1 MLFQGTI
8 LGNRY
13 EVDSKIGTGGM
24 ADVYKG
30 KDLKLN
36 RYVAIKVLK
45 SEFST
50 NKNFVSKFKV
60 EAQSAA
66 GLMHHNIVN
75 VYDVGEENGLYY
87 FVMEL
92 VEGIT
97 LKHYIEKKM
106 RLSYKEALSI
116 AIQVSNGI
124 EAAHNNGI
132 IHRDIKPQNIIISRE
147 GKVKVADF
155 GIARAASSDTVTS
168 HAMGSVHYTSPEQA
182 RGGYSDAKSDI
193 YSIGITLFEMVTGR
207 VPFDGETTVSIA
219 IKHIQEDMPSP
230 KIYVPDLPISVEKII
245 MKCTQ
250 KNPDRRYY
258 NIGELIADLKKA
270 CTSPDEDFVVIHDAR
285 SNAGTKVMTE
295 VDRSRVNQFV
305 EQNNGAAQ
313 VQRNPQM
320 QNQTRVSQ
328 NSASMNGYSPYDD
341 DEEDFDDGGL
351 NQFPGQPGG
360 YPQNQYGQGTYPQN
374 GGYNRNQYAGN
385 PDYDDYD
392 EDDDEEW
399 ERQERLRKQQEK
411 RRKEELKRQ
420 KKAQKAQKA
429 QKSRPEPPRNRDID
443 RSRSRIDDNRRRID
457 DTLDDEV
464 DPNMEKVMTALMI
477 VAAIVI
483 AIVAIFAVGK
493 VIGLFG
499 KSGSGFGN
507 KVQVEEGYTLVP
519 NVVGYD
525 LSKAS
530 KALEDA
536 GLTAKATYAEST
548 EYDKDVICSQDVA
561 EGTQVKLGTTL
572 SLVVSSGKVAA
583 AQGIAVP
590 DVVGKTEV
598 EAKVALEND
607 GFVMVKELVPSD
619 TVEKGK
625 VISQNPLGATNAPKG
640 SQITVMVSDGPDSS
654 ESTVPDIVGKDKE
667 TAMNMLT
674 EAGLLFNTISE
685 EANDAVD
692 AGLVISQTIA
702 AGTTVTTGTICD
714 FTVSKG
720 PAGYTCSY
728 AISAPAD
735 YLPGTEAVVVLMDPS
750 GNQLESVTTS
760 TFPYSL
766 VKSGITGSNAGVIT
780 VTYQKLDGSWD
791 TTAPASVTFIQD

>member
-1 MLFQGTI
+1 MLNPGTI

-13 EVDSKIGTGGM
+13 EIIGKIGAGGM

-36 RYVAIKVLK
+36 RFIAIKVLK
-45 SEFST
+45 SEYSS

-66 GLMHHNIVN
+66 GLSHHNIVN

-124 EAAHNNGI
+124 EAAHKNGI

-219 IKHIQEDMPSP
+219 IKHIQEEMPSP
-230 KIYVPDLPISVEKII
+230 SMYIPDLPISVEKII
-245 MKCTQ
+245 LKCTQ
-250 KNPDRRYY
+250 KNPDRRYF
-258 NIGELIADLKKA
+258 NIEELIKDLKKA
-270 CTSPDEDFVVIHDAR
+270 CVSPDEDFVVIQDAR
-285 SNAGTKVMTE
+285 SNAGTKVMTDD
-295 VDRSRVNQFV
+295 DRSRVNQ
-305 EQNNGAAQ
+305 QMGMQYMPAQ
-313 VQRNPQM
+313 PVSID
-320 QNQTRVSQ
+320 NQFDDDDDD
-328 NSASMNGYSPYDD
+328 DD
-341 DEEDFDDGGL
+341 DEFDDGRL
-351 NQFPGQPGG
+351 NGFPVR
-360 YPQNQYGQGTYPQN
+360 PQRQ
-374 GGYNRNQYAGN
+374 QYA
-385 PDYDDYD
+385 PVEPEFDE
-392 EDDDEEW
+392 EDDEAYEEW
-399 ERQERLRKQQEK
+399 ERQERLRRKQEKQRQKEAKKQQ
-411 RRKEELKRQ
+411 Q
-420 KKAQKAQKA
+420 KKAQKQS
-429 QKSRPEPPRNRDID
+429 QRRSQDDYYEPPRRRDD
-443 RSRSRIDDNRRRID
+443 GRRRPD
-457 DTLDDEV
+457 SLDDPDV
-464 DPNMEKVMTALMI
+464 DPKMERITTVMMI
-477 VAAIVI
+477 VAAIII
-483 AIVAIFAVGK
+483 ALVAIFAVGK

-499 KSGSGFGN
+499 KSGSGFGSN
-507 KVQVEEGYTLVP
+507 QKVEEGCTLVP
-519 NVVGYD
+519 NVVGCD
-525 LSKAS
+525 MTKAS
-530 KALEDA
+530 SLLQEA
-536 GLTAKATYAEST
+536 GLTAKATYGEST
-548 EYDKDVICSQDVA
+548 EYDKDIICAQDVA
-561 EGTQVKLGTTL
+561 EGTQVPEGTTL
-572 SLVVSSGKVAA
+572 NLVISSGKVAT
-583 AQGIAVP
+583 GTAVP
-590 DVVGKTEV
+590 DVVGRTEV
-598 EAKVALEND
+598 EAKVALENE
-607 GFVMVKELVPSD
+607 GFVMIKEIVASD
-619 TVEKGK
+619 SVEKGK
-625 VISQNPLGATNAPKG
+625 VVSQSPLGATSAPRG
-640 SQITVMVSDGPDSS
+640 SEVRVQISDGPNVS
-654 ESTVPDIVGKDKE
+654 ESVVPDIVGKDKE

-674 EAGLLFNTISE
+674 EAGFLFNTPTE
-685 EANDAVD
+685 EANDAVE
-692 AGLVISQTIA
+692 AGSVISQSVA
-702 AGTTVTTGTICD
+702 AGTSMTTGTYVD
-714 FTVSKG
+714 FIISKG

-735 YLPGTEAVVVLMDPS
+735 YLPGTEAVIVLLDPA

-766 VKSGITGSNAGVIT
+766 VKSGITGANAGVIT

-791 TTAPASVTFIQD
+791 TTAPASVSFIQD

>member
-1 MLFQGTI
+1 MLLQGTI

-13 EVDSKIGTGGM
+13 EIEGKIGTGGM

-45 SEFST
+45 SEFSS

-207 VPFDGETTVSIA
+207 VPVDGATTVSIA
-219 IKHIQEDMPSP
+219 IKHIQEEMPSP
-230 KIYVPDLPISVEKII
+230 RMYVPDLPISVEKII

-258 NIGELIADLKKA
+258 NMGELIADLKKA
-270 CTSPDEDFVVIHDAR
+270 CTNPDEDFVVIQEAR
-285 SNAGTKVMTE
+285 SNAGTKVITDA
-295 VDRSRVNQFV
+295 DRGRVNQYV
-305 EQNNGAAQ
+305 ENNRQ
-313 VQRNPQM
+313 VTPVSTIANATPVAPSNPYEQFM
-320 QNQTRVSQ
+320 
-328 NSASMNGYSPYDD
+328 
-341 DEEDFDDGGL
+341 DEEEEFDDGRL
-351 NQFPGQPGG
+351 NQFPGSQSVNA
-360 YPQNQYGQGTYPQN
+360 YNQNYRNNQY
-374 GGYNRNQYAGN
+374 NQY
-385 PDYDDYD
+385 DDDYD
-392 EDDDEEW
+392 EDEEW
-399 ERQERLRKQQEK
+399 ERQELLRKQQEK

-420 KKAQKAQKA
+420 RMA
-429 QKSRPEPPRNRDID
+429 NND
-443 RSRSRIDDNRRRID
+443 RGRVSNERVRVNESRRRYD
-457 DTLDDEV
+457 DEPFDDEV
-464 DPNMEKVMTALMI
+464 DPNMEKVMTVLMI

-483 AIVAIFAVGK
+483 AIVAIFAVVK
-493 VIGLFG
+493 VTGLFG
-499 KSGSGFGN
+499 KSGSGFGSST
-507 KVQVEEGYTLVP
+507 KVEEGYTLVP
-519 NVVGYD
+519 AVVGYD
-525 LSKAS
+525 LAKAS

-548 EYDKDVICSQDVA
+548 EYDKDIIASQA
-561 EGTQVKLGTTL
+561 LEAGSQVKLGSVL
-572 SLVVSSGKVAA
+572 NLVVSSGKVE
-583 AQGIAVP
+583 QTMGIAVP

-598 EAKVALEND
+598 EAKVALENE
-607 GFVMVKELVPSD
+607 GFVMVKELANSE

-640 SQITVMVSDGPDSS
+640 SQITVIISDGPDTS
-654 ESTVPDIVGKDKE
+654 ESVVPDIVGKDKE

-685 EANDAVD
+685 EANDSVE
-692 AGLVISQTIA
+692 AGLVISQTVA
-702 AGTTVTTGTICD
+702 AGTSVTTGTIVD

-720 PAGYTCSY
+720 PTGYTCSY

-735 YLPGTEAVVVLMDPS
+735 YLPGTEAVIVLLDPS

-766 VKSGITGSNAGVIT
+766 VKNGIVGVNSGVIT
-780 VTYQKLDGSWD
+780 VTYQKQDGSWD
-791 TTAPASVTFIQD
+791 TTAPASVTFTQD

>member
-1 MLFQGTI
+1 MLLQGTI

-13 EVDSKIGTGGM
+13 EIEGKIGTGGM

-45 SEFST
+45 SEFSS

-60 EAQSAA
+60 EAQSTA

-219 IKHIQEDMPSP
+219 IKHIQEEMPSP
-230 KIYVPDLPISVEKII
+230 RMYVPDLPISVEKII

-258 NIGELIADLKKA
+258 NMGELIADLKKA
-270 CTSPDEDFVVIHDAR
+270 CTNPDEDFVVIQEAR
-285 SNAGTKVMTE
+285 SNAGTKVITDA
-295 VDRSRVNQFV
+295 DRGRVNQYV
-305 EQNNGAAQ
+305 ENNRQ
-313 VQRNPQM
+313 VTPVSTIANATPVAPSNPYEQFM
-320 QNQTRVSQ
+320 
-328 NSASMNGYSPYDD
+328 
-341 DEEDFDDGGL
+341 DEEEEFDDGRL
-351 NQFPGQPGG
+351 NQFPGSQSVNA
-360 YPQNQYGQGTYPQN
+360 YNQNYRNNQY
-374 GGYNRNQYAGN
+374 NQY
-385 PDYDDYD
+385 DDDYD
-392 EDDDEEW
+392 EDEEW
-399 ERQERLRKQQEK
+399 ERQELLRKQQEK

-420 KKAQKAQKA
+420 RMA
-429 QKSRPEPPRNRDID
+429 NND
-443 RSRSRIDDNRRRID
+443 RGRVSNERVRVNESRRRYD
-457 DTLDDEV
+457 DEPFDDEV
-464 DPNMEKVMTALMI
+464 DPNMEKVMTVLMI

-483 AIVAIFAVGK
+483 AIVAIFAVVK
-493 VIGLFG
+493 VTGLFG
-499 KSGSGFGN
+499 KSGSGFGSST
-507 KVQVEEGYTLVP
+507 KVEEGYTLVP
-519 NVVGYD
+519 DVVGYD
-525 LSKAS
+525 LAKAS

-548 EYDKDVICSQDVA
+548 EYDKDIIASQDLEA
-561 EGTQVKLGTTL
+561 GSQVKLGSVL
-572 SLVVSSGKVAA
+572 NLVVSSGKVE
-583 AQGIAVP
+583 QTMGIAVP

-598 EAKVALEND
+598 EAKVALENE
-607 GFVMVKELVPSD
+607 GFVMVKELANSE

-640 SQITVMVSDGPDSS
+640 SQITVIISDGPDTS
-654 ESTVPDIVGKDKE
+654 ESVVPDIVGKDKE

-685 EANDAVD
+685 EANDSVE
-692 AGLVISQTIA
+692 AGLVISQTVA
-702 AGTTVTTGTICD
+702 AGTSVTTGTIVD

-720 PAGYTCSY
+720 PTGYTCSY

-735 YLPGTEAVVVLMDPS
+735 YLPGTEAVIVLLDPS

-766 VKSGITGSNAGVIT
+766 VKNGIVGVNSGVIT
-780 VTYQKLDGSWD
+780 VTYQKQDGSWD
-791 TTAPASVTFIQD
+791 TTAPASVTFTQD

>member
-1 MLFQGTI
+1 MLNQGTV

-13 EVDSKIGTGGM
+13 EIGAKIGTGGM

-36 RYVAIKVLK
+36 RFVAVKVLK
-45 SEFST
+45 SEFSS

-97 LKHYIEKKM
+97 LKNYIEKKI

-219 IKHIQEDMPSP
+219 IKHIQEEMPSP
-230 KIYVPDLPISVEKII
+230 RKYVPDLPISVEKII

-258 NIGELIADLKKA
+258 NVGELINDLKRA
-270 CTSPDEDFVVIHDAR
+270 CVSPDEDFVVIQDAR
-285 SNAGTKVMTE
+285 SNAGTKVITDA
-295 VDRSRVNQFV
+295 DRPSR
-305 EQNNGAAQ
+305 GAAVN
-313 VQRNPQM
+313 VQQPVHQQQADRM
-320 QNQTRVSQ
+320 QGQ
-328 NSASMNGYSPYDD
+328 NSSYSPYMQD
-341 DEEDFDDGGL
+341 DED
-351 NQFPGQPGG
+351 
-360 YPQNQYGQGTYPQN
+360 
-374 GGYNRNQYAGN
+374 
-385 PDYDDYD
+385 DYDDEYDNGQLNSFPGTPREYQQYPYEQSQNPYDVRKPSQYYADD
-392 EDDDEEW
+392 EDDYDDDDYEEW
-399 ERQERLRKQQEK
+399 ERQERIRKQQEK
-411 RRKEELKRQ
+411 RRKEEARRKQQEARN
-420 KKAQKAQKA
+420 
-429 QKSRPEPPRNRDID
+429 KSQSRNSQYSD
-443 RSRSRIDDNRRRID
+443 RSSKIADNRRRSD
-457 DTLDDEV
+457 ALSDPEV
-464 DPNMEKVMTALMI
+464 DPRMEKIMTTLMI

-483 AIVAIFAVGK
+483 AIVAILAVGK

-499 KSGSGFGN
+499 KSGSSFG
-507 KVQVEEGYTLVP
+507 KTAKVEEGYTLVP
-519 NVVGYD
+519 NVVGLD
-525 LSKAS
+525 LEKAS
-530 KALEDA
+530 KALSEA

-548 EYDKDVICSQDVA
+548 EYDKDIICSQDVA
-561 EGTQVKLGTTL
+561 EGTQVELGTAL
-572 SLVVSSGKVAA
+572 NLVVSSGKVEAVT
-583 AQGIAVP
+583 GIAVP

-598 EAKVALEND
+598 EAKVAIEND
-607 GFVMVKELVPSD
+607 GFVMVKELVASD
-619 TVEKGK
+619 SVEKGK
-625 VISQNPLGATNAPKG
+625 VISQSPLGATNAPKG
-640 SQITVMVSDGPDSS
+640 SQITVMISDGPDSS
-654 ESTVPDIVGKDKE
+654 ESVVPDIVGKDKE
-667 TAMNMLT
+667 TAMSMLT
-674 EAGLLFNTISE
+674 EAGLLYNEIKE
-685 EANDAVD
+685 EANDAVE
-692 AGLVISQTIA
+692 AGNVISQTVA
-702 AGTTVTTGTICD
+702 AGTSVTTGTIVD
-714 FTVSKG
+714 FTVSKR

-735 YLPGTEAVVVLMDPS
+735 YLAGTEAVVVLMDPA

-766 VKSGITGSNAGVIT
+766 VKSGIVGTNSGVIT

>member
-1 MLFQGTI
+1 MLLQGTI

-13 EVDSKIGTGGM
+13 EIEGKIGTGGM

-45 SEFST
+45 SEFSS

-219 IKHIQEDMPSP
+219 IKHIQEEMPSP
-230 KIYVPDLPISVEKII
+230 RMYVPDLPISVEKII

-258 NIGELIADLKKA
+258 NIGELIADLKRA
-270 CTSPDEDFVVIHDAR
+270 CTNPDEDFVVIQEAR
-285 SNAGTKVMTE
+285 SNAGTKVITDA
-295 VDRSRVNQFV
+295 DRGRVNQYV
-305 EQNNGAAQ
+305 ENSRQITPVGVATPLAS
-313 VQRNPQM
+313 VNPP
-320 QNQTRVSQ
+320 N
-328 NSASMNGYSPYDD
+328 PYEQFMDE
-341 DEEDFDDGGL
+341 DEEFDDGRL
-351 NQFPGQPGG
+351 NQLPGSQQQNA
-360 YPQNQYGQGTYPQN
+360 YNQNYRNNQY
-374 GGYNRNQYAGN
+374 NQY
-385 PDYDDYD
+385 DEDDYD
-392 EDDDEEW
+392 EDEEW

-420 KKAQKAQKA
+420 RMAQNDKRARVNE
-429 QKSRPEPPRNRDID
+429 S
-443 RSRSRIDDNRRRID
+443 RRRYD
-457 DTLDDEV
+457 DEPFDDEV
-464 DPNMEKVMTALMI
+464 DPNMERVMTVLMI

-483 AIVAIFAVGK
+483 AIVAIFAVVK
-493 VIGLFG
+493 VTGLFG
-499 KSGSGFGN
+499 KSGSGFGTST
-507 KVQVEEGYTLVP
+507 KVEEGYTLVP
-519 NVVGYD
+519 DVVGYD
-525 LSKAS
+525 LTKAS
-530 KALEDA
+530 KALEEA

-548 EYDKDVICSQDVA
+548 EYDKDIIASQDLEA
-561 EGTQVKLGTTL
+561 GSQVKLGTVL
-572 SLVVSSGKVAA
+572 NLVVSSGKVE
-583 AQGIAVP
+583 QTMGIAVP

-598 EAKVALEND
+598 EAKVALENE
-607 GFVMVKELVPSD
+607 GFVMVKELTSSE

-640 SQITVMVSDGPDSS
+640 SQITVIISDGPDTS
-654 ESTVPDIVGKDKE
+654 ESVVPDIVGKDKE

-685 EANDAVD
+685 EPNDSVE
-692 AGLVISQTIA
+692 AGLVISQTVA
-702 AGTTVTTGTICD
+702 AGTSVTTGTIVD

-720 PAGYTCSY
+720 PTGYTCSY

-735 YLPGTEAVVVLMDPS
+735 YLPGTEAVIVLLDPA

-766 VKSGITGSNAGVIT
+766 VKNGIVGVNSGVIT
-780 VTYQKLDGSWD
+780 VTYQKQDGSWD
-791 TTAPASVTFIQD
+791 TTAPASVTFTQD

>member
-1 MLFQGTI
+1 MLLQGTI

-13 EVDSKIGTGGM
+13 EIEGKIGTGGM

-45 SEFST
+45 SEFSS

-219 IKHIQEDMPSP
+219 IKHIQEEMPSP
-230 KIYVPDLPISVEKII
+230 RMYVPDLPISVEKII

-258 NIGELIADLKKA
+258 NIGELIADLKRA
-270 CTSPDEDFVVIHDAR
+270 CTNPDEDFVVIQEAR
-285 SNAGTKVMTE
+285 SNAGTKVITDA
-295 VDRSRVNQFV
+295 DRGRVNQYV
-305 EQNNGAAQ
+305 ENNRP
-313 VQRNPQM
+313 VTPVNTPNPYEQFM
-320 QNQTRVSQ
+320 
-328 NSASMNGYSPYDD
+328 DE
-341 DEEDFDDGGL
+341 DEEFDDGRL
-351 NQFPGQPGG
+351 NQFPGSQQQNA
-360 YPQNQYGQGTYPQN
+360 YNQNYRNNQY
-374 GGYNRNQYAGN
+374 NQH
-385 PDYDDYD
+385 DEDDYD
-392 EDDDEEW
+392 EDEEW

-420 KKAQKAQKA
+420 RMAQNDKRARVND
-429 QKSRPEPPRNRDID
+429 S
-443 RSRSRIDDNRRRID
+443 RRRYD
-457 DTLDDEV
+457 DEPFDDEV
-464 DPNMEKVMTALMI
+464 DPNMERVMTVLMI

-483 AIVAIFAVGK
+483 AIVAIFAVVK
-493 VIGLFG
+493 VTGLFG
-499 KSGSGFGN
+499 KSGSGFGSST
-507 KVQVEEGYTLVP
+507 KVEEGYTLVP
-519 NVVGYD
+519 DVVGYD
-525 LSKAS
+525 LTKAS
-530 KALEDA
+530 KALEEA

-548 EYDKDVICSQDVA
+548 EYDKDIIASQDIEA
-561 EGTQVKLGTTL
+561 GSQVELGTVL
-572 SLVVSSGKVAA
+572 NLVVSSGKVE
-583 AQGIAVP
+583 QVMGIAVP

-598 EAKVALEND
+598 EAKVALENE
-607 GFVMVKELVPSD
+607 GFVMVKELSTSE

-640 SQITVMVSDGPDSS
+640 SQITVIISDGPDTS
-654 ESTVPDIVGKDKE
+654 ESVVPDIVGKDKE

-685 EANDAVD
+685 EPNDSVE
-692 AGLVISQTIA
+692 AGLVISQTVA
-702 AGTTVTTGTICD
+702 AGTSVTTGTIVD

-720 PAGYTCSY
+720 PTGYTCSY

-735 YLPGTEAVVVLMDPS
+735 YLPGTEAVIVLLDPS

-766 VKSGITGSNAGVIT
+766 VKNGIVGVNSGVIT
-780 VTYQKLDGSWD
+780 VTYQKQDGSWD
-791 TTAPASVTFIQD
+791 TTAPASVTFTQD

>member
-1 MLFQGTI
+1 MLNPGII

-13 EVDSKIGTGGM
+13 EIIGKIGTGGM

-36 RYVAIKVLK
+36 RFVAVKVLK
-45 SEFST
+45 SEFSS

-97 LKHYIEKKM
+97 LKNYIEKKI

-116 AIQVSNGI
+116 AIQISNGI

-219 IKHIQEDMPSP
+219 IKHIQEEMPSP
-230 KIYVPDLPISVEKII
+230 KVYVPDLPISVEKII

-258 NIGELIADLKKA
+258 NIGELIKDLKKA
-270 CTSPDEDFVVIHDAR
+270 CVSPDEDFVVIQDAR
-285 SNAGTKVMTE
+285 SNAGTKVMTDK
-295 VDRSRVNQFV
+295 DRGMVNSYVQNQVQQAQPRNDYDEYGRYAPDDDDDDDFDDGSLNSIPTP
-305 EQNNGAAQ
+305 QNINQYNNGFK
-313 VQRNPQM
+313 NPNPY
-320 QNQTRVSQ
+320 QNQYQ
-328 NSASMNGYSPYDD
+328 NGYQGNGGYNPPYDD
-341 DEEDFDDGGL
+341 DD
-351 NQFPGQPGG
+351 
-360 YPQNQYGQGTYPQN
+360 
-374 GGYNRNQYAGN
+374 
-385 PDYDDYD
+385 
-392 EDDDEEW
+392 DDDEW
-399 ERQERLRKQQEK
+399 EEQERIRKQNEK
-411 RRKEELKRQ
+411 RRKQELKKQ
-420 KKAQKAQKA
+420 KKNKNKNN
-429 QKSRPEPPRNRDID
+429 SRNQQRDYRRQEEIE
-443 RSRSRIDDNRRRID
+443 RPGRIADDRRRRQ
-457 DTLDDEV
+457 DTLDDDEY
-464 DPNMEKVMTALMI
+464 DPGMEKVMTILMI

-499 KSGSGFGN
+499 KSGSSFGSST
-507 KVQVEEGYTLVP
+507 KVEEGYTLVP
-519 NVVGYD
+519 DVVGYD

-536 GLTAKATYAEST
+536 GLTAKASYAEST
-548 EYDKDVICSQDVA
+548 EYDKDVICGQDI
-561 EGTQVKLGTTL
+561 EPGTQVKLGTSL
-572 SLVVSSGKVAA
+572 NLVVSSGKVPGA
-583 AQGIAVP
+583 AQGQGISVP

-598 EAKVALEND
+598 EAKVAIEND
-607 GFVMVKELVPSD
+607 GFIMIKELVASD

-625 VISQNPLGATNAPKG
+625 VVSQSPLGATNAPAG
-640 SQITVMVSDGPDSS
+640 SEIHVLISDGPDAS

-674 EAGLLFNTISE
+674 EAGLIFTNISE
-685 EANDAVD
+685 EANDAVEE
-692 AGLVISQTIA
+692 GHVISQTVA
-702 AGTTVTTGTICD
+702 AGTTVTTGSVVD

-720 PAGYTCSY
+720 PSGYTCSY

-735 YLPGTEAVVVLMDPS
+735 YLPGTEAVIVLLDPS

-766 VKSGITGSNAGVIT
+766 VKSGITGANSGVIT

>member
-1 MLFQGTI
+1 MLNAGTI

-13 EVDSKIGTGGM
+13 EILGKIGTGGM

-30 KDLKLN
+30 RDLKLN
-36 RYVAIKVLK
+36 RFVAVKVLK
-45 SEFST
+45 SEFSS

-60 EAQSAA
+60 EAQSVA

-97 LKHYIEKKM
+97 LKNYIEKKI

-155 GIARAASSDTVTS
+155 GIARAASSDTQTS

-230 KIYVPDLPISVEKII
+230 RMYVPDLPISVEKII
-245 MKCTQ
+245 LKCTQ

-258 NIGELIADLKKA
+258 NIGELIKDLKKA
-270 CTSPDEDFVVIHDAR
+270 CVSPDEDFVVMQDAR
-285 SNAGTKVMTE
+285 SNAGTKVMTAKEQGAVKAMTDTNLPRYQQFDDDDDDDEWDDGSLNSFPGGRPVNNQPNYQAQPQYQGQQYQQGQAQYQGQYQNQMNQGQNYVNQYEDDDDDEWEDQREYIKQEAKKRKQEAKAKKKNKNNSRQE
-295 VDRSRVNQFV
+295 VQRNQVPDRSRI
-305 EQNNGAAQ
+305 
-313 VQRNPQM
+313 
-320 QNQTRVSQ
+320 S
-328 NSASMNGYSPYDD
+328 
-341 DEEDFDDGGL
+341 
-351 NQFPGQPGG
+351 
-360 YPQNQYGQGTYPQN
+360 
-374 GGYNRNQYAGN
+374 
-385 PDYDDYD
+385 
-392 EDDDEEW
+392 
-399 ERQERLRKQQEK
+399 
-411 RRKEELKRQ
+411 
-420 KKAQKAQKA
+420 
-429 QKSRPEPPRNRDID
+429 
-443 RSRSRIDDNRRRID
+443 DNRRRPS
-457 DTLDDEV
+457 DTLNNDSDI
-464 DPNMEKVMTALMI
+464 DPKMEKVTTILMI

-483 AIVAIFAVGK
+483 ALICIFAVGK
-493 VIGLFG
+493 VIGIFG
-499 KSGSGFGN
+499 KSGNSPFAST
-507 KVQVEEGYTLVP
+507 KVEEGYTLVP

-525 LSKAS
+525 LERAS
-530 KALEDA
+530 KALEEA
-536 GLTAKATYAEST
+536 GLKAKASYAEST
-548 EYDKDVICSQDVA
+548 EYDKDIICSQDIS
-561 EGTQVKLGTTL
+561 EGTQVELGTTL
-572 SLVVSSGKVAA
+572 TLVVSSGKVEV

-598 EAKVALEND
+598 EAKVALENE
-607 GFVMVKELVPSD
+607 GFVMVKELIASES
-619 TVEKGK
+619 VEKGK
-625 VISQNPLGATNAPKG
+625 VVSQTPLGATNAPKG
-640 SQITVMVSDGPDSS
+640 SEIVVMISDGPDTS

-667 TAMNMLT
+667 TAMNMIT
-674 EAGLLFNTISE
+674 EAGLLYSTISE
-685 EANDAVD
+685 ESNDAVE
-692 AGLVISQTIA
+692 AGKVISQTVA
-702 AGTTVTTGTICD
+702 AGTTVPTGTTVD

-720 PAGYTCSY
+720 PSGYTCSY

-735 YLPGTEAVVVLMDPS
+735 YLPGTEAVVVLLDPS

-766 VKSGITGSNAGVIT
+766 VKSGITGASSGVIT

>member
-13 EVDSKIGTGGM
+13 EIDGKIGTGGM

-36 RYVAIKVLK
+36 RYVAVKVLK
-45 SEFST
+45 SEFSS

-97 LKHYIEKKM
+97 LKHYIEKKI

-219 IKHIQEDMPSP
+219 IKHIQEEMPSP
-230 KIYVPDLPISVEKII
+230 KMYVPDLPISVEKII

-270 CTSPDEDFVVIHDAR
+270 CVSPDEDFVVIQDAR
-285 SNAGTKVMTE
+285 SNAGTKVMTDA
-295 VDRSRVNQFV
+295 DRGRVNQYIEHTPV
-305 EQNNGAAQ
+305 QQPRPNNIQHSGQINTYEQ
-313 VQRNPQM
+313 
-320 QNQTRVSQ
+320 
-328 NSASMNGYSPYDD
+328 YDD
-341 DEEDFDDGGL
+341 DDDDFDDGGL
-351 NQFPGQPGG
+351 NQFPGAPG
-360 YPQNQYGQGTYPQN
+360 YQNQNPYGNQNPYNQNAQNPYGQSQ
-374 GGYNRNQYAGN
+374 NQYAGN
-385 PDYDDYD
+385 QNPYGKQNQYAKPQYQYE
-392 EDDDEEW
+392 EDDDDFDEDEW
-399 ERQERLRKQQEK
+399 ERQERLRKKQEK
-411 RRKEELKRQ
+411 QRQ
-420 KKAQKAQKA
+420 KEAKRRQAAA
-429 QKSRPEPPRNRDID
+429 SSNRIN
-443 RSRSRIDDNRRRID
+443 DDRRRVD
-457 DTLDDEV
+457 DRLDDDV
-464 DPNMEKVMTALMI
+464 DPSMERVMTVLMI
-477 VAAIVI
+477 IAAIVI
-483 AIVAIFAVGK
+483 AVVAILAVGK

-499 KSGSGFGN
+499 KSSSPFSSN
-507 KVQVEEGYTLVP
+507 TKVEEGYTIVP
-519 NVVGYD
+519 NVVGSD
-525 LSKAS
+525 LASAS
-530 KALEDA
+530 KALEEA
-536 GLTAKATYAEST
+536 GLTAKASYAEST
-548 EYDKDVICSQDVA
+548 EYDKDIICQQDLEA
-561 EGTQVKLGTTL
+561 GSQVKTGTAL
-572 SLVVSSGKVAA
+572 NLVVSSGKVAEA
-583 AQGIAVP
+583 KGVAVP

-607 GFVMVKELVPSD
+607 GFVMAKELLASD

-625 VISQNPLGATNAPKG
+625 VISQNPLGATNAPAG
-640 SQITVMVSDGPDSS
+640 SQITVIISDGPDTS
-654 ESTVPDIVGKDKE
+654 ESVVPDIVGKDKD
-667 TAMNMLT
+667 TAMSMLT

-685 EANDAVD
+685 EANDAVE
-692 AGLVISQTIA
+692 AGHVISQTVA
-702 AGTTVTTGTICD
+702 AGTSVTTGTIVD

-735 YLPGTEAVVVLMDPS
+735 YLVGTEAVVVLLDPA

-766 VKSGITGSNAGVIT
+766 VKSGITGANAGVIT

-791 TTAPASVTFIQD
+791 TTAPASVSFIQD